1 MRGEW
6 RESEGRVEG
15 EVGESGGIVR
25 GEWRD
30 SGGREEREGKRK

>member
-1 MRGEW
+1 M
-6 RESEGRVEG
+6 EG